1 MIPSRDLLRTWRLQ
15 KHTSDRL
22 SKAVARA
29 SLSETKRSDTLFSR
43 SARHIARDP
52 EQLEDGMP
60 IRNLPL
66 NTWIVVEQVPSR
78 ERPALISTHDCQ
90 RAAEVECDRR
100 NRASSER
107 RYRACI
113 L

>member
-1 MIPSRDLLRTWRLQ
+1 MIRSQDLLRTWPLQ

-22 SKAVARA
+22 SKAAARTLLSERSATLISPARQDAARA
-29 SLSETKRSDTLFSR
+29 
-43 SARHIARDP
+43 IP

-60 IRNLPL
+60 TRNLPL
-66 NTWIVVEQVPSR
+66 NTWIVVQRAPSR

-100 NRASSER
+100 NRAS
-107 RYRACI
+107 
-113 L
+113 

>member
-1 MIPSRDLLRTWRLQ
+1 
-15 KHTSDRL
+15 
-22 SKAVARA
+22 
-29 SLSETKRSDTLFSR
+29 
-43 SARHIARDP
+43 
-52 EQLEDGMP
+52 MP

-113 L
+113 LLEPIAERMGGQYSPTAPSWHSR